1 MSAEDTSFAR
11 LVSLA
16 CHDLRTPLATVHGF
30 ARTLPRMEG
39 VDGQIVRYLEMI
51 SAASTQLGELL
62 EDLAQAARIQS
73 GRWEPLLREVDSL
86 ALARAASA
94 ELGELAQA
102 SGEGTPVR
110 VDEDATRRALYLLA
124 RGAQRHG
131 GLERVE
137 LMVLRDEVVIAPVI
151 PDAAAVVLGDDL
163 KDFGAVVGRRTV
175 EALGGS
181 LSLEGEQLVVGLPA
195 ASG

>member
-1 MSAEDTSFAR
+1 MSVEDTSFAR

-39 VDGQIVRYLEMI
+39 VEGQLVRYLEMI
-51 SAASTQLGELL
+51 SAASTQLGDLL
-62 EDLAQAARIQS
+62 EDLAQVARIES

-86 ALARAASA
+86 TLARSAVA
-94 ELGELAQA
+94 ELGDAASA
-102 SGEGTPVR
+102 SGEGKAVR

-131 GLERVE
+131 GLDRVE
-137 LMVLRDEVVIAPVI
+137 LMVLGVEIVIAPVTR
-151 PDAAAVVLGDDL
+151 DAAPVVLGDEL

-181 LSLEGEQLVVGLPA
+181 VALEGEQLVLRLPA
-195 ASG
+195 AA

>member
-39 VDGQIVRYLEMI
+39 VEEQLVRYLEMI

-62 EDLAQAARIQS
+62 EDLAQAARIES
-73 GRWEPLLREVDSL
+73 ERWEPLLREVDSL
-86 ALARAASA
+86 ALARAAVE
-94 ELGELAQA
+94 ELGDKASA
-102 SGEGTPVR
+102 SGEGKLVQ

-124 RGAQRHG
+124 RSVQRHG
-131 GLERVE
+131 GLDRIE
-137 LMVLRDEVVIAPVI
+137 LMVLGAEVLVAPVI
-151 PDAAAVVLGDDL
+151 PEAAPVVLGDEL
-163 KDFGAVVGRRTV
+163 KDFGAVVARLTV

-181 LSLEGEQLVVGLPA
+181 VALDGEQLVVRLPA
-195 ASG
+195 A